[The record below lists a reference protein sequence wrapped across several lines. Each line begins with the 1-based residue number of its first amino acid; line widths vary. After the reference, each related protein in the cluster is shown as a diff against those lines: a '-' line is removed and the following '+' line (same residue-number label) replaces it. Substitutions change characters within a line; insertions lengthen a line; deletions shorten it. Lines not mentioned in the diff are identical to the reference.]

1 MRKNHL
7 FLLTAALLLALSPN
21 AWAVPA
27 APAPAVPASASSSP
41 AASPAV
47 PTVDPDLASIFGAQG
62 RTQLCDPVYFV
73 NCSRQ
78 CTCGTTITINA
89 QGSGCDCGSAKSNC
103 ASQLVC
109 PPGYTGSSISYSL
122 CMT

>member
-1 MRKNHL
+1 MRKSHL

-21 AWAVPA
+21 AWAAPA
-27 APAPAVPASASSSP
+27 PLAPAVPASASP
-41 AASPAV
+41 AASPAA
-47 PTVDPDLASIFGAQG
+47 PTVEPDLAAIFGAQG
-62 RTQLCDPVYFV
+62 RTQLCDPVYYV

-109 PPGYTGSSISYSL
+109 PPGYASGSISYSL

>member
-1 MRKNHL
+1 MRKNSL
-7 FLLTAALLLALSPN
+7 FPLTAALLLALSTS
-21 AWAVPA
+21 AWGATA
-27 APAPAVPASASSSP
+27 APAPAGPASAAP
-41 AASPAV
+41 AASPAA
-47 PTVDPDLASIFGAQG
+47 PEAAPDLAAIFGAQG

-78 CTCGTTITINA
+78 CSCSGNTVTVNA

-109 PPGYTGSSISYSL
+109 PPGYTDTGTWYSL